1 MLNILYH
8 LHFFDEVNSAYNSQ
22 WVFFMT
28 FHRKVLITVLFLIQ
42 KMLLRA
48 SVKCVHVFTS
58 RTSQPYELI
67 DCFSIRWGHCLD
79 FIEVESQTSTADHLV
94 IVSNNVFF
102 LIYFK
107 VIVMLKIFH
116 LLRRSEG
123 VTVCFRWNVFHSKR
137 GAKKQHKYSNSNG

>member
-1 MLNILYH
+1 M
-8 LHFFDEVNSAYNSQ
+8 D
-22 WVFFMT
+22 FFMT
-28 FHRKVLITVLFLIQ
+28 FHKKVLITVLFLIQ

-58 RTSQPYELI
+58 WTSQPYELI
-67 DCFSIRWGHCLD
+67 DCFSIRWGHCLV
-79 FIEVESQTSTADHLV
+79 FIEVESQNINSWPLGHSFKLRF
-94 IVSNNVFF
+94 FF